1 MKIIFCNI
9 TYLRYYDGRTAGELT
24 PVTGGSWVKENSD
37 AHERW
42 NFLNMD
48 GKCYGFVQG
57 LSDTMHIE
65 RFEGVSSSSQTA
77 EDVTVIWCALKDD
90 KTVIVGWYEHAV
102 ANRWL
107 TPSFVT
113 PISGIDRAYWFETEA
128 ENAYLLPEDKRSYRI
143 GRASQDGPGKGFG
156 QYNYWFAD
164 SEYAKENIIPGVLN
178 YIKKNRKYRINAQTS
193 EFLDPGDTS
202 PLTAE
207 EEEYAESLGED
218 QSKEYLPYAYRNYAQ
233 KKDADSAYYVAEALE
248 ACYQYKLALPWFEK
262 VVELDP
268 DDMITKGRL
277 GYFYQQCGL
286 FEKSEKTGEE
296 MLKAPNLDAHLKEE
310 IYGLIAD
317 SLFWQRKIPQAIGWL
332 DRILN
337 ESSDEGLKEFTT
349 KTKEAWKSL
358 IS

>member
-164 SEYAKENIIPGVLN
+164 SEYAKENAQKFNNFNGRWVTLRQLCENLPGIISERNEALKIHGIITFEDELN
-178 YIKKNRKYRINAQTS
+178 YLWLVKIRDYIPVGSKMPFDNAREMIDKIIINTRKNQLINDLETNIYNKAKTDGS
-193 EFLDPGDTS
+193 L
-202 PLTAE
+202 E
-207 EEEYAESLGED
+207 EWNT
-218 QSKEYLPYAYRNYAQ
+218 QSQ
-233 KKDADSAYYVAEALE
+233 K
-248 ACYQYKLALPWFEK
+248 
-262 VVELDP
+262 
-268 DDMITKGRL
+268 T
-277 GYFYQQCGL
+277 
-286 FEKSEKTGEE
+286 
-296 MLKAPNLDAHLKEE
+296 N
-310 IYGLIAD
+310 
-317 SLFWQRKIPQAIGWL
+317 
-332 DRILN
+332 
-337 ESSDEGLKEFTT
+337 
-349 KTKEAWKSL
+349 
-358 IS
+358 